1 MPKTF
6 RVFHSLQQAYRNLFG
21 AADRIIRSREGIVTA
36 HQVILMVLRQA
47 DGLKASEIADRAGLS
62 RSRLT
67 GLLDTLESKKIVRRE
82 ADSSDGRVQR
92 IHLEPEGH
100 AIIER
105 TKEWVNELNSELLAP
120 FSNEE
125 RDTIER
131 FLKHVGVT
139 AKSLQN

>member
-1 MPKTF
+1 MSF

-21 AADRIIRSREGIVTA
+21 AADSIIKSHEGIVTA
-36 HQVILMVLRQA
+36 HQVILMVLRQN

-67 GLLDTLESKKIVRRE
+67 GLLDTLETKNIVRRE
-82 ADSSDGRVQR
+82 ADKNDGRVQR
-92 IHLEPEGH
+92 IFLEPEGH

-105 TKEWVNELNSELLAP
+105 TKEWVGKLNEDLLAP
-120 FSNEE
+120 FSDEE

-131 FLKHVGVT
+131 FLKHVRAT
-139 AKSLQN
+139 AKSMGD